1 VLARGEEDTVT
12 QVYSTWI
19 STEKLHKANKD
30 VEKSILLTYT
40 LRVLCAYLAFF
51 AVKTNHVVISR
62 RNNHRISHNSSCS
75 LPLLNTVLARV
86 FAPKTVTQV
95 VNETKPNNYNR
106 GIITEFIRNTLS
118 QRCYTSCAG
127 FLNAF
132 ALDYNLKALA
142 VSLTLRDIGKH
153 LLNVVVVFNFIQHFF
168 DIRQLFFGELNR

>member
-1 VLARGEEDTVT
+1 MPRCSLVARVFVPKNVT
-12 QVYSTWI
+12 QVYSTRI
-19 STEKLHKANKD
+19 STEKLHKAHKD

-62 RNNHRISHNSSCS
+62 RNNHRISHNSSLRS
-75 LPLLNTVLARV
+75 NSAQRLLSTHALSRDFGINTVLVGV

-132 ALDYNLKALA
+132 A
-142 VSLTLRDIGKH
+142 
-153 LLNVVVVFNFIQHFF
+153 
-168 DIRQLFFGELNR
+168 